1 MAKDHDAAIRVMYA
15 ALVMGILGDCLFR
28 AVPLGLNTSIWIVA
42 LAGIAAWLVLEHGS
56 SRSPALPWLGA
67 VAVLFAIAM
76 AWRDSAVLKAVCL
89 AGIFVDLTLAYM
101 VFSADRSLRHASV
114 WQLGRA
120 ALGVSLNALAGLP
133 PLIVSDLDFKSR
145 KTQLQSANMFAI
157 GRGLLISVPIL
168 LVFGALLISA
178 DEAFHRLVAS
188 FVDFSFSELF
198 THLAIV
204 VLFGWGVAGYLRGFL
219 SGKPLPG
226 NKASERPAKRLG
238 IIDIGLPLA
247 LLDVLFLSFV
257 IIQFKYFFGGHSH
270 VQATTGLV
278 YSEYARRGFFELVTV
293 AALVLPL
300 LLICHTLLDKS
311 DPDHEFAFRLLAG
324 VQVLLLFVIMLSA
337 FQRMRL
343 YQQEYGMTELRFYT
357 VAFMGWLAAVF
368 VCFGFT
374 VLRGRS
380 EGFAFMSLI
389 AALAIAAALLVAN
402 PDALIVRTNAAR
414 AEAGHNEAGHHFD
427 VEYNSSLSVDAI
439 PALISA
445 LPRLKQPERG
455 RIANVLLLQSESLA
469 NDDWRSWSLSRR
481 NARLAIESV
490 KPDLDR
496 WAGELDDKR

>member
-1 MAKDHDAAIRVMYA
+1 MR
-15 ALVMGILGDCLFR
+15 
-28 AVPLGLNTSIWIVA
+28 
-42 LAGIAAWLVLEHGS
+42 
-56 SRSPALPWLGA
+56 
-67 VAVLFAIAM
+67 
-76 AWRDSAVLKAVCL
+76 
-89 AGIFVDLTLAYM
+89 
-101 VFSADRSLRHASV
+101 
-114 WQLGRA
+114 
-120 ALGVSLNALAGLP
+120 
-133 PLIVSDLDFKSR
+133 
-145 KTQLQSANMFAI
+145 
-157 GRGLLISVPIL
+157 
-168 LVFGALLISA
+168 
-178 DEAFHRLVAS
+178 
-188 FVDFSFSELF
+188 
-198 THLAIV
+198 
-204 VLFGWGVAGYLRGFL
+204 
-219 SGKPLPG
+219 
-226 NKASERPAKRLG
+226 
-238 IIDIGLPLA
+238 
-247 LLDVLFLSFV
+247 
-257 IIQFKYFFGGHSH
+257 
-270 VQATTGLV
+270 
-278 YSEYARRGFFELVTV
+278 
-293 AALVLPL
+293 VLPL

-368 VCFGFT
+368 ICFGLT